1 MVSYGVTWLLWL
13 PVALA
18 SYGVPSFSNP
28 YVPTWFDDFVAL
40 RASTPAHWMIL
51 GGGVLG
57 PLAGALVAWHHIAGT
72 RGIQTLGR
80 HVFDLRISDWRGWL
94 GALLPLGYFALA
106 SLALLIIAGVAYLPH
121 LGPLQFAGLLAVG
134 SVLVAG
140 EELGWRGTQLPMLQE
155 TRSALSSSLLVA
167 ITWACWHVPLL
178 LMWGAGPDVSV
189 LAAASAV
196 VPYILLTIPMAVM
209 HTFAFNSAR
218 GLILVS
224 IVVHGLHNHLNAVL
238 DTPTTASESAMAEA
252 AAISGPVLLIV
263 FWLVAIGLWLGF
275 GRTDLSAR
283 PKVTIS
289 AMLQRHP

>member
-57 PLAGALVAWHHIAGT
+57 PLAGALVAWH
-72 RGIQTLGR
+72 
-80 HVFDLRISDWRGWL
+80 RISDWRGWL

-140 EELGWRGTQLPMLQE
+140 EELGWRGT
-155 TRSALSSSLLVA
+155 
-167 ITWACWHVPLL
+167 
-178 LMWGAGPDVSV
+178 
-189 LAAASAV
+189 
-196 VPYILLTIPMAVM
+196 
-209 HTFAFNSAR
+209 
-218 GLILVS
+218 
-224 IVVHGLHNHLNAVL
+224 
-238 DTPTTASESAMAEA
+238 
-252 AAISGPVLLIV
+252 
-263 FWLVAIGLWLGF
+263 
-275 GRTDLSAR
+275 
-283 PKVTIS
+283 
-289 AMLQRHP
+289 